1 MSSIAALSIAQ
12 LQAWLPAAQTLAAT
26 GTLPSYIPRL
36 RDANPQSLAI
46 AIVADDQRFAL
57 GDVELTFPLMSV
69 VKPFSLL
76 YLLSLLGVEEVFRWV
91 GEQPSLAAFNCVDQ
105 LKRDRGFPRNAMIN
119 SGAIAVAGL
128 LPGATP
134 EEACEGFRRWL
145 CAMSQSQWYLDELM
159 LASVLATPNERNLA
173 IAQEL
178 AAAGYVKDPDLA
190 LAIYN
195 RICCLSGAI
204 ADAVQLGKMLVQPPP
219 ALNPHHCQV
228 VLQSIATCG
237 LYAASADFMET
248 VGLPSKSGVSGL
260 TLSLISPAQTWG
272 HVGAIAIYS
281 PSLNAQGNPIA
292 GLWLIEK
299 IAQYLRLP

>member
-1 MSSIAALSIAQ
+1 MPSIAALSIAQ
-12 LQAWLPAAQTLAAT
+12 LQAWLLAAQSLAAA

-46 AIVADDQRFAL
+46 AIVADNRRLTL
-57 GDVELTFPLMSV
+57 GDIELTFPLMSV

-76 YLLSLLGVEEVFRWV
+76 YLLSLLGAEEVFRWV

-119 SGAIAVAGL
+119 SGAIALAGL
-128 LPGATP
+128 LLGATP
-134 EEACEGFRRWL
+134 EDACEQFRLWL
-145 CAMSQSQWYLDELM
+145 CTMSQSRWYLDELM
-159 LASVLATPNERNLA
+159 LASVLATPNERNLS

-178 AAAGYVKDPDLA
+178 AAAGYVKDPELA

-204 ADAVQLGKMLVQPPP
+204 ADAVQLGKILVQPPP
-219 ALNPHHCQV
+219 TLNPDHCQI
-228 VLQSIATCG
+228 VLHAIATCG
-237 LYAASADFMET
+237 LYAASADFMQT

-260 TLSLISPAQTWG
+260 TLSLISPAKTWG
-272 HVGAIAIYS
+272 QVGAIAIYS
-281 PSLNAQGNPIA
+281 PPLNAEGNPLV
-292 GLWLIEK
+292 GLWFVEK
-299 IAQYLRLP
+299 IAQFLRAG